1 MTEYARTAYRGGE
14 TTPATVTVGSEPSGA
29 GDRSRY
35 SVTVVL
41 DGVEH
46 VAVEDDA
53 FEALS
58 AVRLELERH
67 GWLLGVEGARVDV
80 WPSGMARDQGGGLRA
95 YRLRRGRSPRSE
107 DVVDVF
113 APATEHLATVAEQ
126 RVAAGVAPLDLAAA
140 AYEDADEVVSVSA
153 PCEQLVVDRSL
164 RGRVRAALFGGRR
177 PGDERWRVVR
187 SLAGDALR
195 PDERDEAEA
204 LSDEPDDVRLVTTVG
219 ADEDGVRW
227 SDLVDIGVDE
237 AGVVRVR
244 RFRRRYTGRTRVHVE
259 VLLDTRAQGLP
270 TTGFRPDE
278 LAALTPQRQVEALRR
293 HIEGLGMV
301 PATAIDAMFWPD
313 HGRVP
318 TGRDE
323 DQGANTTFY
332 GTADGVTYTV
342 LVSGAGHLRIVREE
356 PFLSH

>member
-1 MTEYARTAYRGGE
+1 MTEYARTAHRGGE
-14 TTPATVTVGSEPSGA
+14 TTPATVTVGSELSGA

-35 SVTVVL
+35 SVTVVI

-58 AVRLELERH
+58 MVRLQLEQD
-67 GWLLGVEGARVDV
+67 GWLLGIEGARVDV

-95 YRLRRGRSPRSE
+95 YRLRRGHSPRSA
-107 DVVDVF
+107 DLVDVF

-126 RVAAGVAPLDLAAA
+126 RVAVGVAPLDLASA
-140 AYEDADEVVSVSA
+140 AYEDADEMVSVSA
-153 PCEQLVVDRSL
+153 PCEQLAVARSR
-164 RGRVRAALFGGRR
+164 RGRLRAALFGGRR
-177 PGDERWRVVR
+177 PGDERWQVVR
-187 SLAGDALR
+187 SLVGDALR
-195 PDERDEAEA
+195 PDEWDEAEA
-204 LSDEPDDVRLVTTVG
+204 LSDEPDGVQLVTTVG
-219 ADEDGVRW
+219 ADEEGVRW

-237 AGVVRVR
+237 AGVVQVR
-244 RFRRRYTGRTRVHVE
+244 RFRRRSTGRTRVHME

-270 TTGFRPDE
+270 TTGFRPTE
-278 LAALTPQRQVEALRR
+278 LAALTPQRCVEALRR

-318 TGRDE
+318 TGRDD
-323 DQGANTTFY
+323 DQGANTTFH
-332 GTADGVTYTV
+332 GTAAGVVYTV

-356 PFLSH
+356 PFLSN